1 MCVCVPVRAC
11 VCVCVRRVCV
21 CVCVCAEGTCAVGA
35 ALLWGVSVL
44 AEGEGAAAVAPDS
57 VEQHSLQ
64 GVEPIPAVT

>member
-1 MCVCVPVRAC
+1 M
-11 VCVCVRRVCV
+11 